1 MSDRRKSIPKQ
12 LRLAIVELYQN
23 FLDLSDIFLAKCLG
37 FLNSLLYRVARAY
50 QGLTAG
56 AKQDK
61 KPYQANPHAIPFLID
76 CLGRGDEIALPFTAI
91 SNYQEAYWQ
100 NLPNS
105 RSTILRIC
113 DFFQDLGLLKRD
125 RGALKPGVR
134 KTQPFYD
141 IDFLGLLAAANCC
154 EQELKARGWDFREPA
169 ADGQEN
175 FEIDFENK
183 LFPSHH
189 FATLYLLGQ
198 ACGIRWCRKEKQLTQ
213 AEVFGD
219 EETEEEPTPDFDDW
233 GYAGT
238 AGLETFNTAPLG
250 ELEDTD
256 EVFDD
261 EMLTEEFEED
271 LEPVWEGVA
280 AWLASSER
288 DEPDPVPVDPRD
300 ELPI

>member
-23 FLDLSDIFLAKCLG
+23 FLDLSDIFLAKCIG
-37 FLNSLLYRVARAY
+37 FLNSLLYRVAMSY

-141 IDFLGLLAAANCC
+141 IDFLGLLACAHSC

-169 ADGQEN
+169 ADEN
-175 FEIDFENK
+175 FAIDFENK

-198 ACGIRWCRKEKQLTQ
+198 ACGIRWCRKEKPLTQ

-219 EETEEEPTPDFDDW
+219 EDELEEDYTPDFDKW

-238 AGLETFNTAPLG
+238 ATTLTAPPE
-250 ELEDTD
+250 ELEDT
-256 EVFDD
+256 EEPIEE
-261 EMLTEEFEED
+261 EMLNEEGDED

-280 AWLASSER
+280 AWLAASER
-288 DEPDPVPVDPRD
+288 DEPDPVPVPIDPRD
-300 ELPI
+300 ELPF